1 MSITQIFDALE
12 AAENGSDLLMVLE
25 AIAALY

>member
-12 AAENGSDLLMVLE
+12 AAENGSDILLILDAIE
-25 AIAALY
+25 ALN